1 MTDIERQSVLIVD
14 DSEDI
19 HHLVSARL
27 SSERVNMLHAYNAAG
42 GLEMIRQHQPDL
54 VLLDLDMPGTD
65 GMTLCQSIKEQ
76 HELANIPVIFLTGTL
91 DVETKVQAFELG
103 AMDYVTKPFDAV
115 ELRARV
121 RSALRLKRYHDLLTT
136 KAQIDALTGLWNR
149 GYFDNQL
156 AIELSVLERK
166 GVPVSVAM
174 VDVDH
179 FKAVNDTHGHLFGD
193 MALQA
198 IAGQLSQVCRDSDV
212 VCRYGGEEFTVILR
226 DTAHRGAILVAERM
240 REAIAGLELKTGR
253 RIVPITASIGIG
265 GSDEFRDETQLS
277 PEALMER
284 ADQALYQAKEK
295 GRNRV
300 E

>member
-65 GMTLCQSIKEQ
+65 GMTLCQRIKEQ